1 LLQNLSQQ
9 VRNCLEHAEDCAHC
23 AKIECDPS
31 LVRDFLD
38 MERRWLRLARSY
50 QVSEQL
56 EAFSRHDKKRQDD
69 AAEISTGRQLLK
81 CGLNRSGKGYL
92 HASETE

>member
-1 LLQNLSQQ
+1 MLNSLSQQ
-9 VRNCLEHAEDCAHC
+9 VRECMLKAEDCAHR
-23 AKIECDPS
+23 AKIERDPS

-50 QVSEQL
+50 QFSEQL

-69 AAEISTGRQLLK
+69 AAEILDRAAALK
-81 CGLNRSGKGYL
+81 VRPK
-92 HASETE
+92 